1 MKPSSRLMVCSLAL
15 AGLVITSDARAEN
28 LPREHDG
35 GFFLRLSAGVGT
47 AKTKVENVDILAD
60 GNPQD
65 LEFSGTSGDVNFAIG
80 AVVAPNLAV
89 HATLAGWSVTDP
101 EVDFGPVSLE
111 LDNVEM
117 SLSMVGAGVT
127 YYLMPTNVYL
137 SGSLGAATLTTKFEG
152 DEEESDTGLG
162 IDLTVGKEWWVG
174 SRWGLGAALG
184 ANFHS
189 VPSGED
195 DVEDFT
201 GTSFAARFSATFN

>member
-1 MKPSSRLMVCSLAL
+1 MHSSFRILVCSLAL
-15 AGLVITSDARAEN
+15 AGLVITSDALAEN

-47 AKTKVENVDILAD
+47 AKTKVEDVDFLDD

-65 LEFSGTSGDVNFAIG
+65 LEFSGTSGDINFAIG
-80 AVVAPNLAV
+80 AMVARNVAV

-101 EVDFGPVSLE
+101 EVDFGPVSVE

-127 YYLMPTNVYL
+127 YYIMPANIYL
-137 SGSLGAATLTTKFEG
+137 SGSLGAAMLTTEFQG
-152 DEEESDTGLG
+152 DDSESDTGLG

-201 GTSFAARFSATFN
+201 GSSFAVRFSATFN

>member
-1 MKPSSRLMVCSLAL
+1 MHSSFRIVASSLAL
-15 AGLVITSDARAEN
+15 AGLVITSDALAEN

-35 GFFLRLSAGVGT
+35 GFFLRLSAGLGT
-47 AKTKVENVDILAD
+47 AKTKVEDIDLLDD

-65 LEFSGTSGDVNFAIG
+65 LEFSGTSGDINFAIG
-80 AVVAPNLAV
+80 AMVARNVAV

-101 EVDFGPVSLE
+101 EVDFGPASVE
-111 LDNVEM
+111 LDDVQM

-127 YYLMPTNVYL
+127 YYIMPANIYL
-137 SGSLGAATLTTKFEG
+137 SGSLGAAMLTTEFQG

-201 GTSFAARFSATFN
+201 GSAFAVRFSATFN